1 MDTRQ
6 SDSASAMSK
15 AMSNPRTGETRE
27 TKLDEQLR
35 ELYDAYG
42 EGKMPEE
49 VRKLA
54 EALDRERVSLTRTKT
69 SQNGQSD

>member
-54 EALDRERVSLTRTKT
+54 EALDRERFSLTRTKT